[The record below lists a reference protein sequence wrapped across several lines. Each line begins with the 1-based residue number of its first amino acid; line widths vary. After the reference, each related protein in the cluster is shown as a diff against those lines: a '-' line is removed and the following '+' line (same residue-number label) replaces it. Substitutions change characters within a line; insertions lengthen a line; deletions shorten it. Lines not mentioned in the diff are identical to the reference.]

1 MVPKQIPIP
10 SDVVLKV
17 FLTDLYDS
25 SGEKILITALPKVS
39 LVFTSGGASK
49 SFDVLPATI
58 FGNGEVSEVEEG
70 ATEVSSPAVSI
81 VNPPEGDDPYFVV
94 CLCTKELLPGQLGLR
109 AIASIPDARFHDGIR
124 TEIDEY
130 MFDIILT

>member
-1 MVPKQIPIP
+1 MAPKQIPIP

-25 SGEKILITALPKVS
+25 SGEKLLVTALPKVS

-49 SFDVLPATI
+49 SFDVFPATS

-81 VNPPEGDDPYFVV
+81 VNPPEGDDPYLVV

-109 AIASIPDARFHDGIR
+109 SIASIPDARFHDGIR
-124 TEIDEY
+124 TEVCDY